1 MLHAHTLT
9 RRALVALV
17 LTSAGCGDDKGI
29 SASGFVSSFTA
40 SQGSQS
46 SNETNTAGETV
57 GATDTAVTDD
67 TAAPVTTTGEVSA
80 TEPDPTTTGVDPT
93 ATTMP
98 DPSTTTGVDPST
110 TTGVDPSTTTGM
122 TTEPPDTTDSG
133 DETTDDPPPPVKDPQ
148 PVNGLYE
155 TCLDNTPCEAALT
168 DGCFTITDAMTMK
181 VIDGYCTILC
191 NAVADCGPKPNAP
204 AVQECLSIS
213 LNPVQKVCAL
223 KCNGVAD
230 CPTGM
235 ACTGLALPNNAM
247 GSYCT

>member
-1 MLHAHTLT
+1 MSHAHTLT
-9 RRALVALV
+9 RPARSALGLALT
-17 LTSAGCGDDKGI
+17 LALAGCGDDKGT

-40 SQGSQS
+40 SQGGQS
-46 SNETNTAGETV
+46 SNETNTAGDTV
-57 GATDTAVTDD
+57 AVTDTDD
-67 TAAPVTTTGEVSA
+67 TAAPLTTGAVSA
-80 TEPDPTTTGVDPT
+80 TEPDPTTTGV
-93 ATTMP
+93 

-122 TTEPPDTTDSG
+122 TTLPPDTSEGG
-133 DETTDDPPPPVKDPQ
+133 DETTDEPPPPVKDPQ
-148 PVNGLYE
+148 PANGLYE
-155 TCLDNTPCEAALT
+155 TCLDNTPCDANLT
-168 DGCFTITDAMTMK
+168 DGCFTITDSMTMK

-191 NAVADCGPKPNAP
+191 TSVADCGPKPNAP
-204 AVQECLSIS
+204 AVQECLTIN
-213 LNPVQKVCAL
+213 LNPMQKVCAL